1 MHSAGQIH
9 MTTSGES
16 AGTTRQAPQRDAL
29 ARLTP
34 FGWNGGL
41 VFILALL
48 AASFFLAGY
57 FVIYWRNA
65 DMDFMIVYNALVM
78 NDGKQQI
85 FFDHP
90 SYFTI
95 LSVKVWFQFMH
106 SLGLLS
112 AWKLSSIPS
121 ALNIP
126 AFDAAMTEAVRA
138 GRIVA
143 WLTATALVAIFAA
156 LSRRLFNDWRVALL
170 ATFAFAFSG
179 GMAVEMRILRSE
191 LIAASFFMFAFMI
204 LMIVGRRATAW
215 RPLALAGTAALCVL
229 GMENKVQIIL
239 LIAALP
245 FLMLFFGASTGASAA
260 FWNRSGRA
268 WGAVLLAAATAA
280 LLGWLA
286 EPLLVAG
293 IDPAAIAEATIRP
306 LIGGRFGVYQIALL
320 GWIVVGMIAYA
331 AIWRIS
337 STETLAA
344 MFAVIAGASFGLLA
358 LYLQYNVQNAV
369 AVVNPIEKMLTFAD
383 MPAAGSGDSGLAAA
397 FGLLIAGLKSV
408 LERYSFVLFTSPRP
422 TVFLVWLIV
431 PGIVYAWRRGER
443 QVAIQAALLLLLAI
457 GIDALGVRR
466 GLKPEYFLLTDPLII
481 LAGALLLDRLDNL
494 RWSKWA
500 YPIGVALIVAHVAI
514 SQAEPVKH
522 VLKRSGPEYIC
533 EWNELYQPELPM
545 PWCDKPP
552 KRPLRLSRLLET
564 HGARDPLP

>member
-1 MHSAGQIH
+1 MTSSAQSTAH
-9 MTTSGES
+9 T
-16 AGTTRQAPQRDAL
+16 ARQAQPRDAL

-41 VFILALL
+41 ILILALL

-65 DMDFMIVYNALVM
+65 DMDFMIVYNALAL
-78 NDGKQQI
+78 NDGKRQI

-95 LSVKVWFQFMH
+95 LSVKAWFQVLH
-106 SLGLLS
+106 ALGLMS

-121 ALNIP
+121 ALNVP

-138 GRIVA
+138 GRVVA
-143 WLTATALVAIFAA
+143 WLTATLLVAIFAILA
-156 LSRRLFNDWRVALL
+156 RRVFRDWRVALL

-191 LIAASFFMFAFMI
+191 LIAASLFMFALMI
-204 LMIVGRRATAW
+204 LMIAGRRATAW
-215 RPLALAGTAALCVL
+215 RPLALAGAAALCVL

-245 FLMLFFGASTGASAA
+245 VLILPFGGPGSASAT
-260 FWNRSGRA
+260 FWKNSPRA
-268 WGAVLLAAATAA
+268 WTAVLASLVSAAILFWLARPIILAA
-280 LLGWLA
+280 
-286 EPLLVAG
+286 
-293 IDPAAIAEATIRP
+293 IDPAATGEATLHP
-306 LIGGRFGVYQIALL
+306 LIGGVFGMYQIALL
-320 GWIVVGMIAYA
+320 GWIAAGMIAYA
-331 AIWRIS
+331 ALWRVS
-337 STETLAA
+337 AAETITS
-344 MFAVIAGASFGLLA
+344 MFAVIAGASFALLA
-358 LYLQYNVQNAV
+358 LYLQYDVQNAV
-369 AVVNPIEKMLTFAD
+369 AVVNPVEKMLVFAD
-383 MPAAGSGDSGLAAA
+383 APATSAVDGGRISAAVS
-397 FGLLIAGLKSV
+397 LLLQGLKAV

-422 TVFLVWLIV
+422 TVFLIWLIV
-431 PGIVYAWRRGER
+431 PGIVYAWLRGER
-443 QVAIQAALLLLLAI
+443 QVAIQAVLLLLLGS

-466 GLKPEYFLLTDPLII
+466 GLKPEYYLLTDPLFI
-481 LAGALLLDRLDNL
+481 LAGALLLDRMADL

-514 SQAEPVKH
+514 SQAEPIKH

-552 KRPLRLSRLLET
+552 KRP
-564 HGARDPLP
+564 

>member
-1 MHSAGQIH
+1 
-9 MTTSGES
+9 MTAFGES
-16 AGTTRQAPQRDAL
+16 PVGTAHQKPQRDAL
-29 ARLTP
+29 ERLTP

-41 VFILALL
+41 IFILALL

-65 DMDFMIVYNALVM
+65 DMDFMIVYNALVL
-78 NDGKQQI
+78 NDGKPQV

-95 LSVKVWFQFMH
+95 LSVKVWFQFTH

-121 ALNIP
+121 ALNVP

-143 WLTATALVAIFAA
+143 WLTATLLVTIFAT
-156 LSRRLFNDWRVALL
+156 LSRRLFRDWRVALL

-191 LIAASFFMFAFMI
+191 MIAASFFIFA
-204 LMIVGRRATAW
+204 LMTLIIAGRRATVW
-215 RPLALAGTAALCVL
+215 RPLALAGAAALCVL

-245 FLMLFFGASTGASAA
+245 FLMLPFGASTGASVA

-268 WGAVLLAAATAA
+268 WAVVLFTAAAAAVFGWFAQPLLAAGMDSTAT
-280 LLGWLA
+280 
-286 EPLLVAG
+286 
-293 IDPAAIAEATIRP
+293 AEATIRP
-306 LIGGRFGVYQIALL
+306 LIGGRFGLYQIALL
-320 GWIVVGMIAYA
+320 GWIAVCMIAYA
-331 AIWRIS
+331 VIWRVS
-337 STETLAA
+337 MTETLAA
-344 MFAVIAGASFGLLA
+344 MFAVCAGAAFGLLA
-358 LYLQYNVQNAV
+358 LYLQYNVQNVV

-383 MPAAGSGDSGLAAA
+383 MPAAGTGDSSLIAA
-397 FGLLIAGLKSV
+397 FGLLVSGLKSV

-422 TVFLVWLIV
+422 TVFLIWLIV
-431 PGIVYAWRRGER
+431 PGIVFAWRRDER
-443 QVAIQAALLLLLAI
+443 QVAVQATLLVLLAT

-481 LAGALLLDRLDNL
+481 LAGALLLDRMNDL

-500 YPIGVALIVAHVAI
+500 YPIGVALIVAPVAI

-522 VLKRSGPEYIC
+522 VLKRSGPGYIC
-533 EWNELYQPELPM
+533 DWNELYQPELPM

-552 KRPLRLSRLLET
+552 KRP
-564 HGARDPLP
+564 

>member
-1 MHSAGQIH
+1 
-9 MTTSGES
+9 MTSPVESPKTAAPAAVTSPS
-16 AGTTRQAPQRDAL
+16 DAL
-29 ARLTP
+29 TRLTP

-41 VFILALL
+41 AFILALL

-78 NDGKQQI
+78 NDGKPQA

-95 LSVKVWFQFMH
+95 LSVKWWFQFMH
-106 SLGLLS
+106 SLGLLD

-121 ALNIP
+121 ALNVP
-126 AFDAAMTEAVRA
+126 AFDAAMTSAVRA

-143 WLTATALVAIFAA
+143 WLTATIFVLGFATLA
-156 LSRRLFNDWRVALL
+156 RRIFRDWRIALL

-179 GMAVEMRILRSE
+179 GIAVHMRILRSE
-191 LIAASFFMFAFMI
+191 LIAACLFTLA
-204 LMIVGRRATAW
+204 LMLLIAVSRRASTW
-215 RPLALAGTAALCVL
+215 RPLALLGAAALCVL

-245 FLMLFFGASTGASAA
+245 VIMLPFGSAASASTPFWTNSVRAWVATLSAA
-260 FWNRSGRA
+260 VVAAVMFGLA
-268 WGAVLLAAATAA
+268 W
-280 LLGWLA
+280 
-286 EPLLVAG
+286 
-293 IDPAAIAEATIRP
+293 P
-306 LIGGRFGVYQIALL
+306 LIAAGLEPESIDIAQLHALIAGRFGIYQITLL
-320 GWIVVGMIAYA
+320 IWIGIGMIAFA

-337 STETLAA
+337 LTETLTS
-344 MFAVIAGASFGLLA
+344 MFLVIAGASLGLLA
-358 LYLQYNVQNAV
+358 LYLQYDPQNVV
-369 AVVNPIEKMLTFAD
+369 AVINPIEKMLVFAD
-383 MPAAGSGDSGLAAA
+383 APATSATEGGKIFAAL
-397 FGLLIAGLKSV
+397 GLLFDGVISV
-408 LERYSFVLFTSPRP
+408 LKRYTFILFSSPRP
-422 TVFLVWLIV
+422 TVFLTWLVI

-443 QVAIQAALLLLLAI
+443 QVAIQAALLLLSAI

-466 GLKPEYFLLTDPLII
+466 GLKAEYFILTDPLII
-481 LAGALLLDRLDNL
+481 LAGALLLEKMDDL

-533 EWNELYQPELPM
+533 EWNEYYEPELPM

-552 KRPLRLSRLLET
+552 KRP
-564 HGARDPLP
+564 